1 MAFAKFSN
9 PHTNME
15 SYELVSR
22 SEIFNE
28 MDDFRPA
35 EGVAEE
41 LEWLQK
47 FLQTSVVVGESGSAV
62 VRCQSMAASLAKDGS
77 SNTGEHA
84 I

>member
-28 MDDFRPA
+28 MDEFRPA

-47 FLQTSVVVGESGSAV
+47 FLQTSVAVDESGSAM
-62 VRCQSMAASLAKDGS
+62 VRCQSVAASLAKDGS
-77 SNTGEHA
+77 SSTGEHA

>member
-1 MAFAKFSN
+1 MAFAIFSN

-28 MDDFRPA
+28 MDEFRPA

-47 FLQTSVVVGESGSAV
+47 FRQTSVVVDESGSTV
-62 VRCQSMAASLAKDGS
+62 VRRQSVAAIDGPLG
-77 SNTGEHA
+77 TGEHA

>member
-28 MDDFRPA
+28 MDESGPA

-47 FLQTSVVVGESGSAV
+47 FLQTSVVVDESGSTV
-62 VRCQSMAASLAKDGS
+62 VRRQSVAAKDGRLS
-77 SNTGEHA
+77 TGEHA

>member
-22 SEIFNE
+22 SEIFVE
-28 MDDFRPA
+28 MDEFRSA
-35 EGVAEE
+35 EGVSEE
-41 LEWLQK
+41 LEWLQT
-47 FLQTSVVVGESGSAV
+47 FLQTSVVVDERGSTVARRQSV
-62 VRCQSMAASLAKDGS
+62 VVKDEPLS
-77 SNTGEHA
+77 TGEHA